1 MIEELSNEAVD
12 EIGGG
17 FDGITDPGGSG
28 GLNIFDAI
36 WDYFKRPAPADVTAQ
51 P

>member
-17 FDGITDPGGSG
+17 FDDNADPSGSG
-28 GLNIFDAI
+28 GLNIFDSI
-36 WDYFKRPAPADVTAQ
+36 WDYWKRTAPADVTA
-51 P
+51 